1 MSAAPTGAAMKAR
14 RRNNYMT
21 LTQKSFRQVIPG
33 RHGEYILSERRSYP
47 PQSGR
52 TARIKQKTHKKERNN
67 GMTVIKATAKKSASS
82 EEKALPIGRDS
93 EKTNGTLSELE
104 RIMPLSPIMRKN
116 TAGYSEVKVG
126 LPEEKTEAP
135 AEQAETKPAISAAE
149 TASDEAVTGKH
160 KILTKLGS
168 VGINKRSV
176 AVIASLALIC
186 GALVVNYALGGGSNI
201 AAEAGGDPSAEAV
214 ADAGKDNIEKTGSG
228 AAAGDT
234 DAEYFQSASVSR
246 RRARDESLEVLQL
259 VADSED
265 ALQESKDS
273 ALASISKIA
282 SQIEQESNIESLI
295 VAKGFENCIALVS
308 DDSATIIVQSDGL
321 MPNEV
326 AQITEIICSETS
338 LPAASVKIVEK
349 AGA

>member
-1 MSAAPTGAAMKAR
+1 
-14 RRNNYMT
+14 
-21 LTQKSFRQVIPG
+21 
-33 RHGEYILSERRSYP
+33 
-47 PQSGR
+47 
-52 TARIKQKTHKKERNN
+52 
-67 GMTVIKATAKKSASS
+67 MTVIKATAKKSVPA
-82 EEKALPIGRDS
+82 EEKTALPIGRDGD
-93 EKTNGTLSELE
+93 KTDGTIPELE
-104 RIMPLSPIMRKN
+104 RIMPLSPIMRKGA
-116 TAGYSEVKVG
+116 AGYSEIKVG
-126 LPEEKTEAP
+126 LPDEKAGAP
-135 AEQAETKPAISAAE
+135 AEKSEAVGDAAAAVQTEQPE
-149 TASDEAVTGKH
+149 TAGGARKL
-160 KILTKLGS
+160 LTKLGS

-186 GALVVNYALGGGSNI
+186 GALVVNYALGGGADISAN
-201 AAEAGGDPSAEAV
+201 AGDDPSTEAG
-214 ADAGKDNIEKTGSG
+214 ADASTGNVEKVDSG
-228 AAAGDT
+228 TAAGDA

-308 DDSATIIVQSDGL
+308 DDSATVIVQSDGL
-321 MPNEV
+321 LPSEV

-349 AGA
+349 AGV

>member
-1 MSAAPTGAAMKAR
+1 MRGCC
-14 RRNNYMT
+14 
-21 LTQKSFRQVIPG
+21 
-33 RHGEYILSERRSYP
+33 EYIFSERRSYP
-47 PQSGR
+47 PQSGC
-52 TARIKQKTHKKERNN
+52 TARIKQKMHKRERNN
-67 GMTVIKATAKKSASS
+67 GMTVIKATAKKSVPA
-82 EEKALPIGRDS
+82 EEKTALPIGRDGD
-93 EKTNGTLSELE
+93 KTDGTIPELE
-104 RIMPLSPIMRKN
+104 RIMPLSPIMRKGA
-116 TAGYSEVKVG
+116 AGYSEIKVG
-126 LPEEKTEAP
+126 LPDEKADAP
-135 AEQAETKPAISAAE
+135 AEKSEAVDDAAASVQTEQPE
-149 TASDEAVTGKH
+149 TAGGARKL
-160 KILTKLGS
+160 LTKLGS
-168 VGINKRSV
+168 VGINKRSI

-186 GALVVNYALGGGSNI
+186 GALGVNYALGGGADISAN
-201 AAEAGGDPSAEAV
+201 AGDDPSTEAG
-214 ADAGKDNIEKTGSG
+214 ADASTESVEKVDSG
-228 AAAGDT
+228 TAAGDA

-308 DDSATIIVQSDGL
+308 DDSATVIVQSDGL
-321 MPNEV
+321 LPSEV

-349 AGA
+349 AGV

>member
-1 MSAAPTGAAMKAR
+1 
-14 RRNNYMT
+14 
-21 LTQKSFRQVIPG
+21 
-33 RHGEYILSERRSYP
+33 
-47 PQSGR
+47 
-52 TARIKQKTHKKERNN
+52 
-67 GMTVIKATAKKSASS
+67 MTVIKATAKKSVPA
-82 EEKALPIGRDS
+82 EKKTALPIGRDGD
-93 EKTNGTLSELE
+93 KTDGTIPELE
-104 RIMPLSPIMRKN
+104 RIMPLSPIMRKGA
-116 TAGYSEVKVG
+116 AGYSEIKVG
-126 LPEEKTEAP
+126 LPNEKAGAPDEKSEAVGDVAAAVQTEQP
-135 AEQAETKPAISAAE
+135 E
-149 TASDEAVTGKH
+149 TAGGARKL
-160 KILTKLGS
+160 LTKLGS

-186 GALVVNYALGGGSNI
+186 GALVVNYALGGGADISAN
-201 AAEAGGDPSAEAV
+201 AGDDPSTEAG
-214 ADAGKDNIEKTGSG
+214 ADASTGNVENVDSG
-228 AAAGDT
+228 TSAGDA

-308 DDSATIIVQSDGL
+308 DDSATVIVQSDGL
-321 MPNEV
+321 LPSEV

-349 AGA
+349 AGV

>member
-1 MSAAPTGAAMKAR
+1 
-14 RRNNYMT
+14 
-21 LTQKSFRQVIPG
+21 
-33 RHGEYILSERRSYP
+33 
-47 PQSGR
+47 
-52 TARIKQKTHKKERNN
+52 
-67 GMTVIKATAKKSASS
+67 MTVIKATAKKSVPA
-82 EEKALPIGRDS
+82 EEKTALPIGRDGD
-93 EKTNGTLSELE
+93 KTDGTIPELE
-104 RIMPLSPIMRKN
+104 RIMPLSPIMRKGA
-116 TAGYSEVKVG
+116 AGYSEIKVG
-126 LPEEKTEAP
+126 LPDEKADAP
-135 AEQAETKPAISAAE
+135 AKKSEAVDDAAAAVQTEQPE
-149 TASDEAVTGKH
+149 TAGGARKL
-160 KILTKLGS
+160 LTKLGS
-168 VGINKRSV
+168 VGINKRSI

-186 GALVVNYALGGGSNI
+186 GALVVNYALGGADISANAGDDPST
-201 AAEAGGDPSAEAV
+201 EAG
-214 ADAGKDNIEKTGSG
+214 ADASTESVEKVDSG
-228 AAAGDT
+228 TAAGDA

-308 DDSATIIVQSDGL
+308 DDSATVIVQSDGL
-321 MPNEV
+321 LPSEV

-349 AGA
+349 AGV

>member
-1 MSAAPTGAAMKAR
+1 
-14 RRNNYMT
+14 
-21 LTQKSFRQVIPG
+21 
-33 RHGEYILSERRSYP
+33 
-47 PQSGR
+47 
-52 TARIKQKTHKKERNN
+52 
-67 GMTVIKATAKKSASS
+67 MTVIKATAKKSVPA
-82 EEKALPIGRDS
+82 EEKTALPIGRDGD
-93 EKTNGTLSELE
+93 KTDGTIPELE
-104 RIMPLSPIMRKN
+104 RIMPLSPIMRKGA
-116 TAGYSEVKVG
+116 AGYSEIKVG
-126 LPEEKTEAP
+126 LPDEKAGAP
-135 AEQAETKPAISAAE
+135 AEKSEAVGDAAVAVQTEQPE
-149 TASDEAVTGKH
+149 TAGGARKL
-160 KILTKLGS
+160 LTKLGS

-186 GALVVNYALGGGSNI
+186 GALVVNYALGGGADISAN
-201 AAEAGGDPSAEAV
+201 AGDDPSTEAG
-214 ADAGKDNIEKTGSG
+214 ADASTGNVEKVDSG
-228 AAAGDT
+228 TAAGDA

-282 SQIEQESNIESLI
+282 SQIEQESDIESLI

-308 DDSATIIVQSDGL
+308 DDSATVIVQSDGL
-321 MPNEV
+321 LPSEV

-349 AGA
+349 AGV

>member
-1 MSAAPTGAAMKAR
+1 
-14 RRNNYMT
+14 
-21 LTQKSFRQVIPG
+21 
-33 RHGEYILSERRSYP
+33 
-47 PQSGR
+47 
-52 TARIKQKTHKKERNN
+52 
-67 GMTVIKATAKKSASS
+67 MTVIKATAKKSVPA
-82 EEKALPIGRDS
+82 EEKTALPIGRDGD
-93 EKTNGTLSELE
+93 KTDGTIPELE
-104 RIMPLSPIMRKN
+104 RIMPLSPIMRKGA
-116 TAGYSEVKVG
+116 AGYSEIKVG
-126 LPEEKTEAP
+126 LPDEKADAP
-135 AEQAETKPAISAAE
+135 AEKSEAVDDAAAAVQTEQPE
-149 TASDEAVTGKH
+149 TAGGARKL
-160 KILTKLGS
+160 LTKLGS
-168 VGINKRSV
+168 VGINKRSI

-186 GALVVNYALGGGSNI
+186 GALVVNYALGGADISANAGDDPST
-201 AAEAGGDPSAEAV
+201 EAG
-214 ADAGKDNIEKTGSG
+214 ADASTESVEKVDSG
-228 AAAGDT
+228 TAAGDA

-308 DDSATIIVQSDGL
+308 DDSTTVIVQSDGL
-321 MPNEV
+321 LPSEV

-349 AGA
+349 AGV

>member
-1 MSAAPTGAAMKAR
+1 
-14 RRNNYMT
+14 
-21 LTQKSFRQVIPG
+21 
-33 RHGEYILSERRSYP
+33 
-47 PQSGR
+47 
-52 TARIKQKTHKKERNN
+52 
-67 GMTVIKATAKKSASS
+67 MTVIKATAKKSASS
-82 EEKALPIGRDS
+82 EEKKALPIGRDS

-149 TASDEAVTGKH
+149 TAPDEADTGKH

-201 AAEAGGDPSAEAV
+201 AAEAGGDPSAEAA
-214 ADAGKDNIEKTGSG
+214 ADADKDNIEKTGSE
-228 AAAGDT
+228 AAAGNT

-308 DDSATIIVQSDGL
+308 DDSAAIKVLSRGGDRRVTLRYRLYGPDDDRPCCPTGDTADVRYQWTGSELRLLDT
-321 MPNEV
+321 MPTAELRTV
-326 AQITEIICSETS
+326 RR
-338 LPAASVKIVEK
+338 
-349 AGA
+349 

>member
-1 MSAAPTGAAMKAR
+1 
-14 RRNNYMT
+14 
-21 LTQKSFRQVIPG
+21 
-33 RHGEYILSERRSYP
+33 
-47 PQSGR
+47 
-52 TARIKQKTHKKERNN
+52 
-67 GMTVIKATAKKSASS
+67 MTVIKATAKKSVPA
-82 EEKALPIGRDS
+82 EEKTALPIGRDGD
-93 EKTNGTLSELE
+93 KTDGTIPELE
-104 RIMPLSPIMRKN
+104 RIMPLSPIMRKGA
-116 TAGYSEVKVG
+116 AGYSEIKVG
-126 LPEEKTEAP
+126 LPDEKADAP
-135 AEQAETKPAISAAE
+135 AKKSEAVDDAAAAVQTEQPE
-149 TASDEAVTGKH
+149 TAGGARKL
-160 KILTKLGS
+160 LTKLGS
-168 VGINKRSV
+168 VGINKRSI

-186 GALVVNYALGGGSNI
+186 GALVVNYALGGADISANAGDDPST
-201 AAEAGGDPSAEAV
+201 EAG
-214 ADAGKDNIEKTGSG
+214 ADASTEGVEKVDSG
-228 AAAGDT
+228 TAAGDA

-308 DDSATIIVQSDGL
+308 DDSATVIVQSDGL
-321 MPNEV
+321 LPSEV

-349 AGA
+349 AGV

>member
-1 MSAAPTGAAMKAR
+1 
-14 RRNNYMT
+14 
-21 LTQKSFRQVIPG
+21 
-33 RHGEYILSERRSYP
+33 
-47 PQSGR
+47 
-52 TARIKQKTHKKERNN
+52 
-67 GMTVIKATAKKSASS
+67 MTVIKATAKKSVPA
-82 EEKALPIGRDS
+82 EEKTALPIGRDGD
-93 EKTNGTLSELE
+93 KTDGTIPELE
-104 RIMPLSPIMRKN
+104 RIMPLSPIMRKGA
-116 TAGYSEVKVG
+116 AGYSEIKVG
-126 LPEEKTEAP
+126 LPDEKADAP
-135 AEQAETKPAISAAE
+135 AEKSEAVDDAAAAVQTEQPE
-149 TASDEAVTGKH
+149 TAGGARKL
-160 KILTKLGS
+160 LTKLGS
-168 VGINKRSV
+168 VGINKRSI

-186 GALVVNYALGGGSNI
+186 GALVVNYALGGADISANAGDDPST
-201 AAEAGGDPSAEAV
+201 EAG
-214 ADAGKDNIEKTGSG
+214 ADASTESVEKVDSG
-228 AAAGDT
+228 TAAGDA

-308 DDSATIIVQSDGL
+308 DDSATVIVQSDGL
-321 MPNEV
+321 LPSEV

-349 AGA
+349 AGV